1 MIEIVKTFA
10 EGGKE
15 AIQQTV
21 NNLPNSNGV
30 GTGNLNNVLFWV
42 IGMAG
47 IIAVGVIVYGGV
59 KFILAQ
65 GDPGKVKQASQII
78 AYALVGLIVITLAG
92 VITAFTT
99 GAIGGAAKP

>member
-21 NNLPNSNGV
+21 NSLPNSSGV

-92 VITAFTT
+92 VITAFAT
-99 GAIGGAAKP
+99 GAIGGAAQ